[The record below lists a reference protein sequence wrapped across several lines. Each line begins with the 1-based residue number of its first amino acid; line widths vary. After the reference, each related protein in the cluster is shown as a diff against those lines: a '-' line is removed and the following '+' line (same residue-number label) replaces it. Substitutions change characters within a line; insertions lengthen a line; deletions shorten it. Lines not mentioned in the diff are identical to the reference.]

1 MVEDFYKYKYCFE
14 KKMKQALGKF
24 LGVTYALSIL
34 IFFHLEY
41 NRETLLFQIFQRFTL
56 RKFWQPIIILYG
68 S

>member
-41 NRETLLFQIFQRFTL
+41 NRETLLFQIF
-56 RKFWQPIIILYG
+56 
-68 S
+68 